1 MPRNHQ
7 LSSAELRDTMLT
19 AIRSAEHAL
28 ARPRP
33 ELFQAAGEAL
43 DALNDAVD
51 LIDDV
56 RLQAFEVSRAEEREL
71 SEMVLCIQAL
81 IVLLLREV
89 ERPLARTSR
98 SRRPSAP
105 ARPSWDLN

>member
-1 MPRNHQ
+1 MPPF
-7 LSSAELRDTMLT
+7 SSAELRDTLQA
-19 AIRSAEHAL
+19 AICSAERAL
-28 ARPRP
+28 SRPRP

-56 RLQAFEVSRAEEREL
+56 RLHAFEVSRAEEREL
-71 SEMVLCIQAL
+71 TEMVLCIQAL

-89 ERPLARTSR
+89 ERPLAKSSR
-98 SRRPSAP
+98 SARRSAP

>member
-1 MPRNHQ
+1 MPRIQ
-7 LSSAELRDTMLT
+7 PFSSSDLRDTLQA

-28 ARPRP
+28 GRPRP
-33 ELFQAAGEAL
+33 ELFHAAGEAL

-56 RLQAFEVSRAEEREL
+56 RLQVFDVSREEEREL
-71 SEMVLCIQAL
+71 TEMVLCVQAL

-89 ERPLARTSR
+89 ERPLTRANR
-98 SRRPSAP
+98 SQRQSAD

>member
-1 MPRNHQ
+1 MPRIHPY
-7 LSSAELRDTMLT
+7 SSAELRDTLQA
-19 AIRSAEHAL
+19 AIRSAERAL
-28 ARPRP
+28 AQPRP

-43 DALNDAVD
+43 DSLNDAVD

-56 RLQAFEVSRAEEREL
+56 RLQAFEVSRTEEREL
-71 SEMVLCIQAL
+71 TEMVLCVQAL

-89 ERPLARTSR
+89 ERPLALASR
-98 SRRPSAP
+98 SQRKRLA